1 MFRKIAS
8 SSVKRTPRN
17 DNVVVLEVRDTGS
30 WRLSRQLPVS
40 LTSSNIVC
48 HCEEPSKILWSEKT
62 FNVFI
67 GDEAIFLKAVKYCV

>member
-17 DNVVVLEVRDTGS
+17 DNVVVLEVRD
-30 WRLSRQLPVS
+30 
-40 LTSSNIVC
+40 IVC

-67 GDEAIFLKAVKYCV
+67 GDEAIFFKAVKYFV